1 MQLTLL
7 RTLSYGGSVQAYYA
21 EAAASAA
28 KAGRIHPRARVR
40 EVFCVGGPSYQQDH
54 EG

>member
-21 EAAASAA
+21 EATASAA
-28 KAGRIHPRARVR
+28 KAGVFIPGLASG
-40 EVFCVGGPSYQQDH
+40 VFCVGGPGYQQDL

>member
-21 EAAASAA
+21 EATASAA

-40 EVFCVGGPSYQQDH
+40 GLLRRRTRLLAGS
-54 EG
+54 